1 MKRILFQSYFWA
13 FILIFIVKN
22 NNLAA
27 QNNLVLRESYD
38 IDKIQTIELSLKY
51 EDIKIESI
59 QGQNVI
65 LEIDSNNSKLLP
77 EIQLSD
83 KKLLIKQESWDF
95 SRGDRC
101 LLAIYLPANQ
111 EINSLKIKN
120 LYGNISLKNINS
132 QNSVEIQSDN
142 SQIEIK
148 ALTSDYFALEVGNC
162 PPVKLNNLSVN
173 YFNISGTH
181 ADFDLNLLHAP
192 LAQSFI
198 HSKFGKINLSI
209 PKSDNFELQT
219 FSTKSYIT
227 NKFTNSK
234 SQSKAFTSY
243 IHNQGGPVIKIQ
255 TFEGDITITQ

>member
-27 QNNLVLRESYD
+27 QNNLVFRESYD

-83 KKLLIKQESWDF
+83 KKLLVKQESWDF

-101 LLAIYLPANQ
+101 LLAIYLPASQ

-162 PPVKLNNLSVN
+162 PPVKLNNFSVN
-173 YFNISGTH
+173 Y
-181 ADFDLNLLHAP
+181 
-192 LAQSFI
+192 
-198 HSKFGKINLSI
+198 
-209 PKSDNFELQT
+209 
-219 FSTKSYIT
+219 
-227 NKFTNSK
+227 
-234 SQSKAFTSY
+234 
-243 IHNQGGPVIKIQ
+243 
-255 TFEGDITITQ
+255 